1 MIHNDIQNQ
10 LQLLIKTSAP
20 PLIEVAQ
27 HAAETPQWTPGQRL
41 PAHVLASLPSGRFEV
56 RVGDQVLDLNL
67 PRNTQPGETL
77 DLTFVSSN
85 PRLTFALTRDLP
97 GTLLANSQV
106 ALSDAAKYL
115 GSLLQK
121 GAEASP
127 QPSLQNASA
136 TVRSAVSQAGQAL
149 QLPPVVTEPPSDIPQ
164 FAQAL
169 KQAVSQ
175 SGLFY
180 ESHQVQWLSG
190 ERSLAALR
198 HEPQGQL
205 PPLPPAEPKQ
215 ERPAGPMPQAS
226 ATLPQPLAQLPR
238 ATETIQAPG
247 LLAPGIERVAADPI
261 HPQATQLVQQQL
273 QTLDT
278 RQLVWQGQVWPGQEM
293 YWEIEEDTR
302 HAGGGGE
309 GGEDV
314 ASWHTRLNLQLPGLG
329 GIQAKL
335 AFINGTLKL
344 DIAAADAATAELM
357 RVRQQALAERFDAS
371 GLQLTGLAIHHE

>member
-41 PAHVLASLPSGRFEV
+41 PAHVLASLPNGRFEV

-67 PRNTQPGETL
+67 PRNTQPGDTL
-77 DLTFVSSN
+77 DLTYVASS

-121 GAEASP
+121 GA
-127 QPSLQNASA
+127 A
-136 TVRSAVSQAGQAL
+136 TAGPALPGEQAAQAGQASQAATRL
-149 QLPPVVTEPPSDIPQ
+149 APVLNAPPADVAQ

-190 ERSLAALR
+190 QRTLAALR

-205 PPLPPAEPKQ
+205 PPLLPAEAKQ
-215 ERPAGPMPQAS
+215 PPPGQMPPGPAGLPQQQAQPPRGME
-226 ATLPQPLAQLPR
+226 TLPVPGMLP
-238 ATETIQAPG
+238 PG
-247 LLAPGIERVAADPI
+247 GERMAAEPV

-278 RQLVWQGQVWPGQEM
+278 RQMVWQGQIWPGQEM
-293 YWEIEEDTR
+293 YWEIEEDASR
-302 HAGGGGE
+302 PGSGE
-309 GGEDV
+309 GEEA
-314 ASWHTRLNLQLPGLG
+314 ASWHTRLNLQLPVLG
-329 GIQAKL
+329 GIQARL
-335 AFINGTLKL
+335 AFVNGALKL

-357 RVRQQALAERFDAS
+357 RGGQQALAERFDAS
-371 GLQLTGLAIHHE
+371 GLQLTGMAIHHE